1 MDWPSSTRNEP
12 SLGRGQPSEFSNFCT
27 AFPKCPLS
35 PWCKSSSQK
44 KTLLMGWSGKH
55 NFPIVYCMDFALKI
69 ISSWFACTIKDSYI
83 FDKLNWSIFNNLK
96 CPWMVVTMK
105 FSLHP
110 CELKCLI
117 HSGVVFKLY
126 KRILIYLIFLHFLRL
141 LGIHLLL

>member
-1 MDWPSSTRNEP
+1 
-12 SLGRGQPSEFSNFCT
+12 
-27 AFPKCPLS
+27 
-35 PWCKSSSQK
+35 
-44 KTLLMGWSGKH
+44 
-55 NFPIVYCMDFALKI
+55 MDFALKI